1 MASPK
6 LSHTAF
12 AAHALQALARCATT
26 VPELLGL
33 IDPTLATAILGGG
46 GPRMDR
52 IIRDAFEL
60 VRTINPE
67 LLYSLALQHKANQQ
81 QRNS

>member
-1 MASPK
+1 
-6 LSHTAF
+6 
-12 AAHALQALARCATT
+12 
-26 VPELLGL
+26 
-33 IDPTLATAILGGG
+33 
-46 GPRMDR
+46 MDR